1 MALQNTGYDYNEQ
14 DAQRA
19 FDVGGFQAWQQYT
32 GGANQNTNP
41 GAPAATKLSGVGA
54 GGGDGGAPAHTPWGQ
69 LAPPRPPG
77 GEPIVGASSS
87 ADARPWLTQG
97 TGPGGW
103 GYQANS
109 MPSNPEYESAM
120 SSLMTQLQNQAG
132 TPEELNAR
140 VQSIMGL
147 HNLPM
152 QQYYAQQM
160 PGVVSNIQ
168 NMADAARQ
176 RMDPQSYTT
185 PYLTQQDAFSV
196 GPSANMQWIEQQAIN
211 NAYNQTDLGY
221 AQPGAMM
228 SRAGQINPA
237 AINTAL
243 MADREAGLSLGSLA
257 PTDVNRS
264 LRDTYFWN
272 AGQRLPQIANLQDP
286 LLATIRNIEAIDP
299 DAFQRDAVADSY
311 TPQLNRAITDLG
323 RLTQREL
330 QGAGPGQ
337 NLSGIQAQAAAL
349 STPIDRTRVAGM
361 GQSEFLE
368 RALRQGESIPTGAY
382 GEAITDPDETQLDA
396 ALKSLTAADLSTIS
410 ASTSTLTDFI
420 TALEA
425 GPGGLLPT
433 GTGPAVSDV
442 ASTIGTTNIGDLQGT
457 GAMSYDSAKEAI
469 TADVNEAFAQQERA
483 LEEELAIR
491 GMSNSTLGT
500 ESRNRLAGEKARA
513 LAAADLEA
521 LQIIGEE
528 RRANEA
534 TAAQILN
541 QSFEQ
546 DLARQQLG
554 MQGTALTGQEARA
567 NLELQSLL
575 AGQQFG
581 QELAGGEFAM
591 QKALAGAQESRAL
604 AGTQNQM
611 INDELQRAIA
621 AGDYDRAND
630 LAQLQAQMGQ
640 MSLTLEGAG
649 AEDARRQMQAE
660 LGLREDAL
668 FGTEARANLGMLAD
682 IANQQFGQQLQGS
695 QFEQAQAL
703 ARGAEG
709 RAQAQTFNQMT
720 DAALQRA
727 IARGDYDQAS
737 DIAELQAQ
745 QAQVGM
751 GLDAA
756 AQAQDRRMDRLG
768 VMQQGVAQD
777 YQRELANQA
786 MRQDL
791 QRINLDKSVA
801 EAGLERQDVG
811 MVSDLIDQQFQQD
824 LAAGQ
829 FNLSRADQ
837 QLRATLAQEGLN
849 DEDIDRASRIAQQQW
864 ANNIAQTEFAAQEQ
878 QRIFNNQLQALQT
891 DENIYNQRAQL
902 AQQPLGQLLSALAG
916 TNVAQGVLGPLQ
928 MPLQQPPGGGFGG
941 ALGGIAGGLAGSF
954 LGPMGGALGARAGS
968 ALFGGYKKPGKG

>member
-1 MALQNTGYDYNEQ
+1 
-14 DAQRA
+14 
-19 FDVGGFQAWQQYT
+19 
-32 GGANQNTNP
+32 
-41 GAPAATKLSGVGA
+41 
-54 GGGDGGAPAHTPWGQ
+54 
-69 LAPPRPPG
+69 
-77 GEPIVGASSS
+77 
-87 ADARPWLTQG
+87 
-97 TGPGGW
+97 
-103 GYQANS
+103 
-109 MPSNPEYESAM
+109 
-120 SSLMTQLQNQAG
+120 
-132 TPEELNAR
+132 
-140 VQSIMGL
+140 
-147 HNLPM
+147 
-152 QQYYAQQM
+152 
-160 PGVVSNIQ
+160 
-168 NMADAARQ
+168 
-176 RMDPQSYTT
+176 
-185 PYLTQQDAFSV
+185 
-196 GPSANMQWIEQQAIN
+196 
-211 NAYNQTDLGY
+211 
-221 AQPGAMM
+221 
-228 SRAGQINPA
+228 
-237 AINTAL
+237 
-243 MADREAGLSLGSLA
+243 
-257 PTDVNRS
+257 
-264 LRDTYFWN
+264 
-272 AGQRLPQIANLQDP
+272 
-286 LLATIRNIEAIDP
+286 
-299 DAFQRDAVADSY
+299 
-311 TPQLNRAITDLG
+311 
-323 RLTQREL
+323 
-330 QGAGPGQ
+330 
-337 NLSGIQAQAAAL
+337 
-349 STPIDRTRVAGM
+349 
-361 GQSEFLE
+361 
-368 RALRQGESIPTGAY
+368 
-382 GEAITDPDETQLDA
+382 
-396 ALKSLTAADLSTIS
+396 
-410 ASTSTLTDFI
+410 
-420 TALEA
+420 
-425 GPGGLLPT
+425 
-433 GTGPAVSDV
+433 
-442 ASTIGTTNIGDLQGT
+442 
-457 GAMSYDSAKEAI
+457 
-469 TADVNEAFAQQERA
+469 
-483 LEEELAIR
+483 
-491 GMSNSTLGT
+491 
-500 ESRNRLAGEKARA
+500 
-513 LAAADLEA
+513 
-521 LQIIGEE
+521 
-528 RRANEA
+528 
-534 TAAQILN
+534 
-541 QSFEQ
+541 
-546 DLARQQLG
+546 
-554 MQGTALTGQEARA
+554 
-567 NLELQSLL
+567 
-575 AGQQFG
+575 
-581 QELAGGEFAM
+581 M

-786 MRQDL
+786 MRQNL

-941 ALGGIAGGLAGSF
+941 ALGGMAGGLAGSF